1 MSTALFSVHMSDSNL
16 NCDKAVGGFA
26 LECVWKDAPGV
37 WWNIV

>member
-1 MSTALFSVHMSDSNL
+1 MSAALFSVHMSDSNL

-26 LECVWKDAPGV
+26 LECVWKDASAV